1 MSNAADIAPEPLEQ
15 TDSRLASPRHR
26 AVSARRSQAEQRL
39 ARALGSSFERSS
51 WAGCRRLGSLLGL
64 AFFGAGSK
72 RRELAIANV
81 QMALGLNR
89 AQATRIA
96 RRSAQNWGMTT
107 CEFLHLPGASVQEIR
122 DYAHAQEADLEIL
135 RQALSANCGAIFL
148 MAHLGNWEI
157 IGARLAQE
165 ISVSAIVRPLSNETM
180 HNAMSGVR
188 RSSGLSL
195 ISKHGAARPALKA
208 LRAGSALCILPDR
221 HAGAEGA
228 LLPIFGRE
236 TRFETAP
243 SRLALMSGAPIIP
256 VWGVRR
262 EPWLRDGRIQ
272 MRLGRAF
279 HVRAASRE
287 EREQAVLE
295 GTRSVIASI
304 EEIVRAHPDQWSW
317 MLRRWRDT
325 DAEITAK

>member
-1 MSNAADIAPEPLEQ
+1 MRDATISVAMISPEHPERLAEP
-15 TDSRLASPRHR
+15 LASPHQKI
-26 AVSARRSQAEQRL
+26 VSPLRSRAEQRV
-39 ARALGSSFERSS
+39 ARALGSSFEHAS
-51 WAGCRRLGSLLGL
+51 WAQCRRVGSLLGL
-64 AFFGAGSK
+64 AFFALGRK

-81 QMALGLNR
+81 RMALGLSR
-89 AQATRIA
+89 GAAQRIA

-107 CEFLHLPGASVQEIR
+107 GEFLHLPGASEREIR
-122 DYAHAQEADLEIL
+122 DYVLAEEADLEAL
-135 RQALSANCGAIFL
+135 RHSLSENRGAIFL
-148 MAHLGNWEI
+148 MAHLGNWEV

-165 ISVSAIVRPLSNETM
+165 LSVSAIVRPLSNASM
-180 HNAMSGVR
+180 QKAMSDVR

-208 LRAGSALCILPDR
+208 LRSGSALCILPDR

-228 LLPIFGRE
+228 LLPLFGRE

-243 SRLALMSGAPIIP
+243 ARLALMSGAPIIP

-272 MRLGRAF
+272 LRLGQAF
-279 HVRAASRE
+279 SVRAESRD

-295 GTRSVIASI
+295 GTRGVIASI

-325 DAEITAK
+325 DA